1 MKKTFIWIGTVIG
14 TAAVLALAY
23 NTIDKQREPEIV
35 AVNGVCNTSV
45 PKDRTA
51 ITLRVTT
58 LDEMAVASMQ
68 AATSQM
74 AKITEHLKTQP
85 VKMQTTQFSSYEK
98 TEWDREVQ
106 RSVPLGIE
114 TTVAIEISA
123 DNINIIE
130 NVLNKFAGEP
140 NVFSENL
147 RMFSS
152 PEIVAAAQE
161 KCMSVAVENARD
173 RAQALASGDGKRVG
187 KMLSV
192 AYGTNA
198 NQQIAPVNL
207 RMAKATTLEN
217 TFDTSGSIVATDT
230 DVNVSVHAVFE
241 IK

>member
-1 MKKTFIWIGTVIG
+1 MKKAIIWIGTVIG

-23 NTIDKQREPEIV
+23 NAIDKQREPEIV
-35 AVNGVCNTSV
+35 AVNGVCNTTV

-58 LDEMAVASMQ
+58 MDEMAVASMQ

-74 AKITEHLKTQP
+74 AKITEYLKTQP

-98 TEWDREVQ
+98 TEWDHEVQ

-152 PEIVAAAQE
+152 PESVAAAQE

-198 NQQIAPVNL
+198 NQPIAPVNL

-217 TFDTSGSIVATDT
+217 AFDTSGTIVATDT